1 MTMAF
6 DTHAAAKAFERAGF
20 TEAQVEAL
28 IDVTRQTTLLP
39 DVSTLATKADLL
51 DVKTGLAADIR
62 TSVADLRAEI
72 ATAKVQAITV
82 ILSGM
87 AVITALGTVLSKL
100 MR

>member
-1 MTMAF
+1 MTLAF

-20 TEAQVEAL
+20 TEAQVDAL

-39 DVSTLATKADLL
+39 DVSTLATKADL
-51 DVKTGLAADIR
+51 
-62 TSVADLRAEI
+62 ADLKAELKTSIAEIRAEI
-72 ATAKVQAITV
+72 PAAKLQAITV

-87 AVITALGTVLSKL
+87 AVITAMGTVLSRL